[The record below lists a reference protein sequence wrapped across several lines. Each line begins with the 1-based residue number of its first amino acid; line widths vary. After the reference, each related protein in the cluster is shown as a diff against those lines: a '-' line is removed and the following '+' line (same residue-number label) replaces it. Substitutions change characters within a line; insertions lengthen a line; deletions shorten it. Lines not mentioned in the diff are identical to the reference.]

1 MRSPTCDTSPIL
13 YLLLINQIEL
23 LPRLYQTIIIPDV
36 ESILGYAML
45 PSKLYFNQH
54 KILNKLLPNYDIST
68 D

>member
-1 MRSPTCDTSPIL
+1 LLLIAIIIGMRSPTCDTSPIL

-45 PSKLYFNQH
+45 PLSYTLINTK
-54 KILNKLLPNYDIST
+54 S
-68 D
+68 

>member
-45 PSKLYFNQH
+45 PLSYTLINTK
-54 KILNKLLPNYDIST
+54 S
-68 D
+68 